1 MERGF
6 YPTLQGAMAD
16 ALPVLVED
24 LGDYLAFLRRETD
37 PAAHP
42 EWREANA
49 RR

>member
-1 MERGF
+1 
-6 YPTLQGAMAD
+6 MAD

-42 EWREANA
+42 QWREANA